1 MVVESTHLPGLRVVE
16 VPRFVD
22 ERGWFSELWNEARY
36 REAGLPHAFVQ
47 ANVSYSEG
55 GVLRGMH
62 FQHPR
67 GQGKLIS
74 VLSGTI
80 FDAVVDVRV
89 GSPTFGQWYGCELSD
104 ANRRQLWAPPGFAHG
119 FVVLSDAAVVHYNC
133 TTLYDASCDRALAW
147 DDPEVGIEWPVQPRI
162 ISEKDRSAARLEV
175 LVQGGLPGFDDR
187 GVLPA

>member
-1 MVVESTHLPGLRVVE
+1 MVVETTGLPGLRVVE

-80 FDAVVDVRV
+80 YDAVVDVRV
-89 GSPTFGQWYGCELSD
+89 GSPTFGQWYGCELSET
-104 ANRRQLWAPPGFAHG
+104 NRRQLWAPPGFAHG
-119 FVVLSDAAVVHYNC
+119 FIVLSDAAVVHYNC
-133 TTLYDASCDRALAW
+133 TSLYDASCDRALAW
-147 DDPEVGIEWPVQPRI
+147 DDPAVGIEWPVEPRI
-162 ISEKDRSAARLEV
+162 ISEKDRSAAPLEM
-175 LVQGGLPGFDDR
+175 LIRDGLPGFNDTAR
-187 GVLPA
+187 TEV